1 MLDVSDW
8 KDYVEDSVQT
18 LESDVRKVHGTP
30 SLPHSQQPTS
40 TTTSQWFHLSMP
52 SKKKAWQPSELAWC
66 RKWDR
71 EENKKMSR
79 KDQQHQLCSVSTK
92 LEKGEAEDV
101 WTTRWRTRNCW
112 SPLLHESHQMCEG
125 MKSLTQQW
133 KENMVL
139 KIAQDIKRGFISLN
153 CKEKVSHQ
161 VWLAPL

>member
-30 SLPHSQQPTS
+30 SLPHSRQPTS

-52 SKKKAWQPSELAWC
+52 SRKKAWQPSELAWC

-92 LEKGEAEDV
+92 LKKGEAEDV

-112 SPLLHESHQMCEG
+112 SPLLHERSPDAWRYEITYST
-125 MKSLTQQW
+125 MKRKHGTENCSGYKKRIHLT
-133 KENMVL
+133 EL
-139 KIAQDIKRGFISLN
+139 
-153 CKEKVSHQ
+153 
-161 VWLAPL
+161 